1 VSDRVRN
8 ARQVDAEREDAVRRY
23 HCPVCAAVPLDACS
37 VTYPDHSQRLPYAH
51 TGRYRV
57 AADAGDVPGWSS

>member
-1 VSDRVRN
+1 MSDRVRI
-8 ARQVDAEREDAVRRY
+8 ARQVDAEREDAVRR
-23 HCPVCAAVPLDACS
+23 HPCPVRRAVPMDACS
-37 VTYPDHSQRLPYAH
+37 VTYPGGQRLPYAH

>member
-8 ARQVDAEREDAVRRY
+8 ARQVDAEREDAVRRH

-37 VTYPDHSQRLPYAH
+37 VTYPDGQRLPYAH